1 MSIIATSEEKF
12 SLSD

>member
-12 SLSD
+12 GLSD